1 MMKKTENKNTEAK
14 NGKVTAGNQWLAL
27 SKWAKENNKLE
38 GWERKFVFIVG
49 KTVNKNGEMSE
60 KQAPI
65 AEKILAKAKEEG
77 FEG

>member
-1 MMKKTENKNTEAK
+1 MKKTVDKDTAVK
-14 NGKVTAGNQWLAL
+14 DGKVSAGNLWLAL

-49 KTVNKNGEMSE
+49 RTVNKNGEMSE

>member
-1 MMKKTENKNTEAK
+1 MKKTVDKDTEVK
-14 NGKVTAGNQWLAL
+14 DGKVSAGNLWLAL

-49 KTVNKNGEMSE
+49 RTVNKNGEMSE

-77 FEG
+77 FQG

>member
-1 MMKKTENKNTEAK
+1 MKKTEIKNTEEK
-14 NGKVTAGNQWLAL
+14 DGKVPTGNLWLAL

-49 KTVNKNGEMSE
+49 RTVNKNGEMSE
-60 KQAPI
+60 KQKPI
-65 AEKILAKAKEEG
+65 DEKILAKAKEEG

>member
-1 MMKKTENKNTEAK
+1 MKKTENKNTEAK
-14 NGKVTAGNQWLAL
+14 DGKTSAGNLWLAL

-38 GWERKFVFIVG
+38 AWERKFVFIVG
-49 KTVNKNGEMSE
+49 RTIYKNGEMSE

>member
-1 MMKKTENKNTEAK
+1 MKKTEIKNTEAK
-14 NGKVTAGNQWLAL
+14 EGKVAAGNLWLAL

-38 GWERKFVFIVG
+38 AWERKFVFIVG
-49 KTVNKNGEMSE
+49 RTVNKNGEMSE
-60 KQAPI
+60 KQKPI

>member
-1 MMKKTENKNTEAK
+1 MKKSEDKKTDVKDSKTSI
-14 NGKVTAGNQWLAL
+14 GNQWLTL

-38 GWERKFVFIVG
+38 AWERKFVFIVG
-49 KTVNKNGEMSE
+49 RTVNKNGEMSE
-60 KQAPI
+60 KQKPI